1 VSKTLKEV
9 CETLKNQYGHSDL
22 WFDWRTWADD
32 PGLFHLSKQPV
43 VISCSRRELAEY
55 DGNCWHFLN
64 SPLYLYFNPVDDF
77 YDPAVAGDI
86 YLDDL
91 AFKKLKLFFFL

>member
-1 VSKTLKEV
+1 MPKTLREV
-9 CETLKNQYGHSDL
+9 CDTLISQYGHQDL
-22 WFDWRTWADD
+22 WFDWRPWANE
-32 PGLFHLSKQPV
+32 PGRPDLAHQPM

-55 DGNCWHFLN
+55 DGRTWHFLN
-64 SPLYLYFNPVDDF
+64 SPLYLHFNPEDDF

-91 AFKKLKLFFFL
+91 AFKKLQLFFFL